1 MQFRSNLDDKIAPI
15 LASLERSL
23 ERMGR
28 SDSAE
33 HAKLIAELKQVVGE
47 IRKSIQAPKR

>member
-33 HAKLIAELKQVVGE
+33 LIAELKQVVGE

>member
-1 MQFRSNLDDKIAPI
+1 MQFRQIWTTKSRPF
-15 LASLERSL
+15 SQVSL